1 MPHLFKMKI
10 IATILLL
17 HFLTIANPCYS
28 QKKGHFI
35 IRGDIMGIKQGFL
48 KLTYIS
54 SNKTIVVDTLSI
66 TKGNFTAT
74 GSISSPINAILSTL
88 EASNS
93 VNDPNSVTIFLE
105 PRKLTISLK
114 LNNFKNA
121 VVHGSISHA
130 ENQKLIRNSEKFA
143 HQISKISKLREQLK
157 LLLRN
162 DSSNIT
168 LQNSYL
174 ETRQQI
180 LELQDSSLKTDIE
193 YIESNPK
200 SFVSANLLRIHLSD
214 IQLDKLISLYS
225 RLTPKVK
232 KSIYG
237 SEVEEFIKT
246 KRSSSP
252 GASAPLFISK
262 DLFGKRLSLKDINTN
277 SYVLLDFW
285 GSWCKPCRANNPTL
299 IKLYKQY
306 NHLGL
311 NIIGIAHDDN
321 SIDEW
326 KKAIE
331 TDNIGIWYHILR
343 GFDINKLAKN
353 EINESDIGYMYG
365 VNIFPTQILINKEGI
380 IIARYEGESIKNL
393 ESKLQELFGK

>member
-1 MPHLFKMKI
+1 MKI
-10 IATILLL
+10 VVTLLLL
-17 HFLTIANPCYS
+17 HLLAITNKCYS
-28 QKKGHFI
+28 QKKEYFI
-35 IRGDIMGIKQGFL
+35 IHGDIKGIKQGFL

-66 TKGNFTAT
+66 TKGKFTAT
-74 GSISSPINAILSTL
+74 GSISSPINGILSTL

-93 VNDPNSVTIFLE
+93 ANDPNSVNIFLE

-114 LNNFKNA
+114 LNDFKNA

-130 ENQKLIRNSEKFA
+130 ENQQLIHNSENFTS
-143 HQISKISKLREQLK
+143 QINKISKTREQLK
-157 LLLRN
+157 FQLRN
-162 DSSNIT
+162 DSSNIS

-174 ETRQQI
+174 QTRQQI
-180 LELQDSSLKTDIE
+180 IALQDSSLKTDIKF
-193 YIESNPK
+193 IQSNPK

-214 IQLDKLISLYS
+214 IPLDKLIALYS
-225 RLTPKVK
+225 KLTPDVK

-246 KRSSSP
+246 KQSSSP
-252 GASAPLFISK
+252 GAFAPLFISK
-262 DLFGKRLSLKDINTN
+262 DLFGKRLSLKDINAN

-285 GSWCKPCRANNPTL
+285 GSWCKPCRANNPKL

-306 NHLGL
+306 NHLGF

-331 TDNIGIWYHILR
+331 TDNIGIWYHTLR
-343 GFDINKLAKN
+343 GFDLNKLAKN
-353 EINESDIGYMYG
+353 EPNESDIGYKYG
-365 VNIFPTQILINKEGI
+365 VNIFPTQILINKAGI
-380 IIARYEGESIKNL
+380 IIARYEGENIKNL
-393 ESKLQELFGK
+393 ESKLQELFDH